1 MNQATFLPDA
11 VDRTWLRQVIKE
23 TYTAHH
29 GAVPIDRFLC
39 RPRDEIAFCER
50 IKAVTGASDLK
61 DEEILQTL
69 MNLRKTGEI
78 KATKEDPTNP
88 VPSPRV

>member
-1 MNQATFLPDA
+1 MKQATFIPEV
-11 VDRTWLRQVIKE
+11 VDRARLREVVKD

-50 IKAVTGASDLK
+50 IKAITGATDLK

-78 KATKEDPTNP
+78 KAGKGADA
-88 VPSPRV
+88 